1 MLFKQSNYCS
11 VIAIKKVSLKN
22 IAYSNNKKEKSR
34 EINWQILNFEK

>member
-22 IAYSNNKKEKSR
+22 IAYSNNKKEKKQG
-34 EINWQILNFEK
+34 NKLANFEL